1 MLRHHPFGAASLPS
15 TACPSPATRCP
26 FQATDTASPMPS
38 RKHRTV
44 RNGHCNRRAQ
54 SVRRSARR
62 TAPPPPS
69 PPSLARIDESCGTCS
84 PAPSGRNH
92 GGHGSG
98 HAAQDD
104 AGKLGKR
111 PPRAPGK
118 AVNNP
123 SLSLTLYRNYRVSIS
138 RHETGRG
145 IRSTPGRGN
154 RIKQLPT
161 PSQIHVA
168 RARLVRTERMTAA
181 PRAAKGRTHLAPA
194 AAFER
199 TVRSSCTR
207 PSSHS
212 FHLEINAER
221 T

>member
-1 MLRHHPFGAASLPS
+1 MPLPS
-15 TACPSPATRCP
+15 
-26 FQATDTASPMPS
+26 
-38 RKHRTV
+38 
-44 RNGHCNRRAQ
+44 NGHSLADAFKKA
-54 SVRRSARR
+54 SHGAER
-62 TAPPPPS
+62 TLQPASTKFPKISEEDRPPPS

-98 HAAQDD
+98 HATQDG

-154 RIKQLPT
+154 RIKQLPA

-168 RARLVRTERMTAA
+168 KARIARTERMTAA
-181 PRAAKGRTHLAPA
+181 PRAAT
-194 AAFER
+194 ER
-199 TVRSSCTR
+199 TRLRNLACPQTENGSWS
-207 PSSHS
+207 
-212 FHLEINAER
+212 
-221 T
+221 

>member
-1 MLRHHPFGAASLPS
+1 MPIAGDSMPLPS
-15 TACPSPATRCP
+15 
-26 FQATDTASPMPS
+26 
-38 RKHRTV
+38 
-44 RNGHCNRRAQ
+44 NGHSLTDAFKKA
-54 SVRRSARR
+54 SHGAER
-62 TAPPPPS
+62 TLQPASTKFPKITEEDRPPPS

-118 AVNNP
+118 AVNSP
-123 SLSLTLYRNYRVSIS
+123 SVSLTLYRNYRISIS

-154 RIKQLPT
+154 RIKQLAA

-168 RARLVRTERMTAA
+168 KARLGRTERMMAA
-181 PRAAKGRTHLAPA
+181 PRAAKGRTRLRNLACPQT
-194 AAFER
+194 ENG
-199 TVRSSCTR
+199 SWS
-207 PSSHS
+207 
-212 FHLEINAER
+212 
-221 T
+221 